1 MNDRIEQMS
10 EDACLKKYICEVCD
24 AEFSKVHDIVNHM
37 IDKHTTLKKYEIEFV
52 ATTTVMVEAGS
63 LDEAI
68 TKAVG
73 KVSTCEP
80 EWEYES
86 WNDVWDE
93 DD

>member
-1 MNDRIEQMS
+1 MRR
-10 EDACLKKYICEVCD
+10 
-24 AEFSKVHDIVNHM
+24 
-37 IDKHTTLKKYEIEFV
+37 LKKYEIEFV